1 MRRMIIQG
9 LLACLLALFP
19 GGLVAQTLTGYEFW
33 FDDDFAGRKT
43 FTTSGSY
50 REIRLSADTYFM
62 PVGVHKIS
70 FRVRQ
75 SDGYYSAVSSS
86 LFLKRVSAEATTLEY
101 WFDDNFDQRE
111 SRVISD
117 TQEEQQL
124 SLDLRSNT
132 LYPPGF
138 HQLKMRVT
146 VAGQGVSTVCSAGV
160 LKISAGKV
168 STLEYWVDDDY
179 SNVRTIDAQ
188 TIEGGYVFTS
198 DLNMKGV
205 SQGFHR
211 LCFRARS
218 SSGRTAT
225 AVSSAMFYML
235 SKGKVTG
242 LEYWIDDDLAGA
254 KTIECGAVSGE
265 YTFINDLDM
274 RDVPM
279 GYHVL
284 NVRARSNSHGTTS
297 AVSSTGFLK
306 VGTGGTTRLEYWL
319 DDDDKNIRQ
328 LTGEQI
334 ADGYIFIKN
343 LNLGSVAPGQHRLY
357 LRARNSSGQMRTAV
371 TMVPVIVKLNYGP
384 YYGVEDG
391 TTNTATVNKYS
402 ITVDNGTPSYYNVPN
417 PKHLVTQQHVLDA
430 RELTA
435 GNHTLKAK
443 FWNSANA
450 GVSTEKTFKVVV
462 PEEPKITL
470 TAQQQGGLVKLQ
482 FNSVP
487 GEYVYAIRSTD
498 ANGVFRRIINEKGDF
513 YPETQTYTDN
523 PPAGTYTYYVK
534 MKYRDWFGND
544 KELRSNDVTVTVG
557 NAQTEEEATEQ
568 YATITGKI
576 VCDKNT
582 PTSGLSVKFVE
593 DGVTVPV
600 QGTVFSR
607 TQVPVGNSL
616 TMNVLGDNTHT
627 YKTAQ
632 LTVKPG
638 NNDVTINGTL
648 REEYQPDNMSSDLEI
663 SDLLLT
669 SQQNGLHVKMYLK
682 NRSQDVAWRGKV
694 HIKAI
699 NKKLADGDN
708 ETVGFNPFVTEN
720 MYYGVSYT
728 VSFEPGRGQYVEL
741 DIPGLTVKKSSDYYF
756 YFESIGNFVNSNK
769 GNLTK
774 PVIANSQSSV
784 NSNPFVKTVL
794 PPPAPQVQY
803 TKWDNEAKEAFA
815 YLMLGAASVTP
826 GSEGLIGDAEE
837 FAQQVMTAIGATSR
851 EAAALAIGLWLEG
864 KDGLQAI
871 NDANLKLVSDAAKFV
886 FDKARKDVKKR
897 IINKFWTVLA
907 IGVGDGVKDARPFIE
922 FIIEAVKV
930 SKKSTLHQVMTC
942 MSVMYSALASNPCNV
957 GNDMKAL
964 MVVGESLAKEAK
976 NILEIRNT
984 HFIGNRLV
992 ANRKYTKTND
1002 DNDDDNDQRVNT
1014 AVDIKLIVNDNKKGK
1029 AIDFTKDKYY
1039 EQIKTITLV
1048 LRKSEYAEANVFS
1061 FNLIPHEDCIMLETV
1076 QDGNIRNTGPVWNL
1090 GDLAHELYMEIHW
1103 KNERVTQIPLLKSD
1117 DYQGVDININGA
1129 HVSNYDGDY
1138 QNEPVIIYTIMLTT
1152 ESGKDDMADKLYLGT
1167 NSERK

>member
-1 MRRMIIQG
+1 MIIQG
-9 LLACLLALFP
+9 LLACLLALLP

-43 FTTSGSY
+43 LTTSGSY
-50 REIRLSADTYFM
+50 REIRLSTDTYFM

-75 SDGYYSAVSSS
+75 SDGYYSAISSS

-160 LKISAGKV
+160 LKISAGRV

-198 DLNMKGV
+198 
-205 SQGFHR
+205 
-211 LCFRARS
+211 
-218 SSGRTAT
+218 
-225 AVSSAMFYML
+225 
-235 SKGKVTG
+235 
-242 LEYWIDDDLAGA
+242 
-254 KTIECGAVSGE
+254 
-265 YTFINDLDM
+265 DLDM

-357 LRARNSSGQMRTAV
+357 LRARNSSGKMRTAV
-371 TMVPVIVKLNYGP
+371 TMVPIIVKLNYGP
-384 YYGVEDG
+384 YYGVEEG
-391 TTNTATVNKYS
+391 STASVTVNKYS
-402 ITVDNGTPSYYNVPN
+402 ITVDNGTPAYYNVPN

-450 GVSTEKTFKVVV
+450 GVSTEKTFKVVI
-462 PEEPKITL
+462 PEEPSVTL
-470 TAQQQGGLVKLQ
+470 TAQPQGGKVKLQ

-487 GEYVYAIRSTD
+487 NEHAHAIRRVD
-498 ANGVFRRIINEKGDF
+498 PNGTVNKLDRQTSCI
-513 YPETQTYTDN
+513 YPESYTFTDVLS
-523 PPAGTYTYYVK
+523 ATGTYTYYVD
-534 MKYRDWFGND
+534 MNYYDWTGAG
-544 KELRSNDVTVTVG
+544 KSLKSNEVTVTVTSL
-557 NAQTEEEATEQ
+557 QTEE
-568 YATITGKI
+568 YGNITGKI

-607 TQVPVGNSL
+607 TQVPVGTSL

-638 NNDVTINGTL
+638 NNDVTINGTW

-663 SDLLLT
+663 SQLILT
-669 SQQNGLHVKMYLK
+669 SEQYHLHVKMYLE

-728 VSFEPGRGQYVEL
+728 VSFEKGRGQYVEL

-815 YLMLGAASVTP
+815 YMMLGAASVTP

-992 ANRKYTKTND
+992 ANRKYTKTDD

-1076 QDGNIRNTGPVWNL
+1076 QDGIIKNTGPEWDL
-1090 GDLAHELYMEIHW
+1090 GNLAHELYMEIHW

-1117 DYQGVDININGA
+1117 DYGGVDININGA
-1129 HVSNYDGDY
+1129 HVSNYDEDY
-1138 QNEPVIIYTIMLTT
+1138 TNEPVIIYTVTLTT

>member
-1 MRRMIIQG
+1 MRRIIIQG
-9 LLACLLALFP
+9 LLACLLALIP

-124 SLDLRSNT
+124 ALDLRSNT

-198 DLNMKGV
+198 DLDMSGV
-205 SQGFHR
+205 APGYHS
-211 LCFRARS
+211 LYMRARS
-218 SSGRTAT
+218 SSGRTA
-225 AVSSAMFYML
+225 
-235 SKGKVTG
+235 
-242 LEYWIDDDLAGA
+242 
-254 KTIECGAVSGE
+254 
-265 YTFINDLDM
+265 
-274 RDVPM
+274 
-279 GYHVL
+279 
-284 NVRARSNSHGTTS
+284 S
-297 AVSSTGFLK
+297 AV
-306 VGTGGTTRLEYWL
+306 TT
-319 DDDDKNIRQ
+319 
-328 LTGEQI
+328 
-334 ADGYIFIKN
+334 
-343 LNLGSVAPGQHRLY
+343 
-357 LRARNSSGQMRTAV
+357 
-371 TMVPVIVKLNYGP
+371 VPIIVKLNYGP
-384 YYGVEDG
+384 YYGVEEG
-391 TTNTATVNKYS
+391 STASVTVDKYS
-402 ITVDNGTPSYYNVPN
+402 ITVDNGTPAYYNVPN
-417 PKHLVTQQHVLDA
+417 PQHLVTQQHVLDA

-435 GNHTLKAK
+435 GNHTVKAK

-462 PEEPKITL
+462 PEQPSVTL
-470 TAQQQGGLVKLQ
+470 TAQPQGGKVKLQ

-487 GEYVYAIRSTD
+487 NEHAHAIRRVGP
-498 ANGVFRRIINEKGDF
+498 NGTVNKLDRQTSCI
-513 YPETQTYTDN
+513 YPESYTFTDVLS
-523 PPAGTYTYYVK
+523 ATGTYTYYVD
-534 MKYRDWFGND
+534 MNYYDWTGAG
-544 KELRSNDVTVTVG
+544 KSLKSNEVTVTVTSL
-557 NAQTEEEATEQ
+557 QTEE
-568 YATITGKI
+568 YGNITGKI

-663 SDLLLT
+663 SELLLT

-682 NRSQDVAWRGKV
+682 NRSQETAWRGKV

-699 NKKLADGDN
+699 NKKLADGDD

-728 VSFEPGRGQYVEL
+728 VSFEQGRGQYVEL

-774 PVIANSQSSV
+774 PVIANSQSNV
-784 NSNPFVKTVL
+784 TSNPFVKTVI
-794 PPPAPQVQY
+794 PPPTPQQDY
-803 TKWDNEAKEAFA
+803 TKWDNKAKEAFA

-837 FAQQVMTAIGATSR
+837 FAQQVMIATGTSSP
-851 EAAALAIGLWLEG
+851 EAAAQLIVSLLAG
-864 KDGLQAI
+864 KEALQAI
-871 NDANLKLVSDAAKFV
+871 NDAVLKAVTEAAREV
-886 FDKARKDVKKR
+886 FKTASKQAKKQIVKK
-897 IINKFWTVLA
+897 FWSTLA
-907 IGVGDGVKDARPFIE
+907 KVVGDGVNDARPFIE
-922 FIIEAVKV
+922 FIVDAAKV
-930 SKKSTLHQVMTC
+930 SKKSTFDQCMTC
-942 MSVMYSALASNPCNV
+942 MSVLYGALASGPASV
-957 GNDMKAL
+957 SGDMKAL
-964 MVVGESLAKEAK
+964 MVVGKSLIDEAIK
-976 NILEIRNT
+976 ISEVANSS
-984 HFIGNRLV
+984 FISPRLV
-992 ANRKYTKTND
+992 ANRVNTNNAD
-1002 DNDDDNDQRVNT
+1002 SRTNT
-1014 AVDIKLIVNDNKKGK
+1014 AVDFKLIVKNKKGK
-1029 AIDFTKDKYY
+1029 IIDFTKKSNH
-1039 EQIKTITLV
+1039 EQIDFITV
-1048 LRKSEYAEANVFS
+1048 NMAKSPTAGTTVFS
-1061 FNLIPHEDCIMLETV
+1061 FNLKYYKDSVKLETV
-1076 QDGNIRNTGPVWNL
+1076 QDGSVTYTGEQL
-1090 GDLAHELYMEIHW
+1090 MGYDFAHALYMEIHW
-1103 KNERVTQIPLLKSD
+1103 ATGRITQIPLLESADGVEIKTD
-1117 DYQGVDININGA
+1117 GVTFMVMEDFTTADYMK
-1129 HVSNYDGDY
+1129 
-1138 QNEPVIIYTIMLTT
+1138 EPPVRYTVTLTT
-1152 ESGKDDMADKLYLGT
+1152 ETGEDNIADQLYLGT

>member
-9 LLACLLALFP
+9 LLACLLALLP

-124 SLDLRSNT
+124 ALDLRSNT

-160 LKISAGKV
+160 LKISAGRV
-168 STLEYWVDDDY
+168 SSLEYWVDDDY

-198 DLNMKGV
+198 DLDMSGV
-205 SQGFHR
+205 APGYHN
-211 LCFRARS
+211 LHMRARS
-218 SSGRTAT
+218 SSGRTA
-225 AVSSAMFYML
+225 
-235 SKGKVTG
+235 
-242 LEYWIDDDLAGA
+242 
-254 KTIECGAVSGE
+254 
-265 YTFINDLDM
+265 
-274 RDVPM
+274 
-279 GYHVL
+279 
-284 NVRARSNSHGTTS
+284 S
-297 AVSSTGFLK
+297 AVT
-306 VGTGGTTRLEYWL
+306 
-319 DDDDKNIRQ
+319 
-328 LTGEQI
+328 
-334 ADGYIFIKN
+334 
-343 LNLGSVAPGQHRLY
+343 SVPI
-357 LRARNSSGQMRTAV
+357 
-371 TMVPVIVKLNYGP
+371 IVKLDYGP
-384 YYGVEDG
+384 CSNAYSQPV
-391 TTNTATVNKYS
+391 TNAKVTNYS
-402 ITVDNGTPSYYNVPN
+402 VAVDNQTPRNYTVQRPQYE
-417 PKHLVTQQHVLDA
+417 VTQPHVLDA
-430 RELTA
+430 SNLSA
-435 GNHTLKAK
+435 GNHIVKLK
-443 FWNSANA
+443 FWNSFHA
-450 GVSTEKTFKVVV
+450 GVSTEKTFKVVI
-462 PEEPKITL
+462 PEEPSVTL
-470 TAQQQGGLVKLQ
+470 TAQPQGGKVKLQ

-487 GEYVYAIRSTD
+487 NEHAHAIRRVD
-498 ANGVFRRIINEKGDF
+498 PNGTVNKLDRQTSCI
-513 YPETQTYTDN
+513 YPESYTFTDVLS
-523 PPAGTYTYYVK
+523 ATGTYTYYVD
-534 MKYRDWFGND
+534 MNYYDWTGTG
-544 KELRSNDVTVTVG
+544 KSLKSNEVTVTVTSL
-557 NAQTEEEATEQ
+557 QTEE
-568 YATITGKI
+568 YGNVTGKI

-607 TQVPVGNSL
+607 TQVPVGTSL

-638 NNDVTINGTL
+638 NNDVTINGTW

-663 SDLLLT
+663 SELLLT

-728 VSFEPGRGQYVEL
+728 VSFEQGRGQYVEL

-837 FAQQVMTAIGATSR
+837 FAQQVMIATGTSSP
-851 EAAALAIGLWLEG
+851 EAAAQLIVSLLAG
-864 KDGLQAI
+864 KEALQAI
-871 NDANLKLVSDAAKFV
+871 NDAVLKAVTEAAREV
-886 FDKARKDVKKR
+886 FKTASKQAKKQIVKK
-897 IINKFWTVLA
+897 FWSTLA
-907 IGVGDGVKDARPFIE
+907 KVVGDGVNDARPFIE
-922 FIIEAVKV
+922 FIVGAAKV
-930 SKKSTLHQVMTC
+930 SKKSTFDQCMTC
-942 MSVMYSALASNPCNV
+942 MSVLYGALASGPASV
-957 GNDMKAL
+957 SGDMKAL
-964 MVVGESLAKEAK
+964 MVVGKSLIDEAIK
-976 NILEIRNT
+976 ISEVANSSYISP
-984 HFIGNRLV
+984 RLV
-992 ANRKYTKTND
+992 ANRVNTNNAD
-1002 DNDDDNDQRVNT
+1002 SRTNT
-1014 AVDIKLIVNDNKKGK
+1014 AVD
-1029 AIDFTKDKYY
+1029 F
-1039 EQIKTITLV
+1039 
-1048 LRKSEYAEANVFS
+1048 
-1061 FNLIPHEDCIMLETV
+1061 
-1076 QDGNIRNTGPVWNL
+1076 
-1090 GDLAHELYMEIHW
+1090 
-1103 KNERVTQIPLLKSD
+1103 
-1117 DYQGVDININGA
+1117 
-1129 HVSNYDGDY
+1129 
-1138 QNEPVIIYTIMLTT
+1138 
-1152 ESGKDDMADKLYLGT
+1152 
-1167 NSERK
+1167 

>member
-1 MRRMIIQG
+1 MIIQG
-9 LLACLLALFP
+9 LLASLLALLP

-50 REIRLSADTYFM
+50 REIRLSADTYFI

-75 SDGYYSAVSSS
+75 SDGYYSAISSS

-124 SLDLRSNT
+124 SLDLRNNT

-160 LKISAGKV
+160 LKISAGRV
-168 STLEYWVDDDY
+168 SSLEYWVDDDY

-198 DLNMKGV
+198 DLDMSGV
-205 SQGFHR
+205 APGYHN
-211 LCFRARS
+211 LHMRARS
-218 SSGRTAT
+218 SSGRTA
-225 AVSSAMFYML
+225 
-235 SKGKVTG
+235 
-242 LEYWIDDDLAGA
+242 
-254 KTIECGAVSGE
+254 
-265 YTFINDLDM
+265 
-274 RDVPM
+274 
-279 GYHVL
+279 
-284 NVRARSNSHGTTS
+284 S
-297 AVSSTGFLK
+297 AVT
-306 VGTGGTTRLEYWL
+306 
-319 DDDDKNIRQ
+319 
-328 LTGEQI
+328 
-334 ADGYIFIKN
+334 
-343 LNLGSVAPGQHRLY
+343 SVPI
-357 LRARNSSGQMRTAV
+357 
-371 TMVPVIVKLNYGP
+371 IVKLDYGP
-384 YYGVEDG
+384 CSNAYSQPV
-391 TTNTATVNKYS
+391 TNAKVTNYS
-402 ITVDNGTPSYYNVPN
+402 VAVDNQTPRNYTVQRPQYE
-417 PKHLVTQQHVLDA
+417 VTQPHVLDA
-430 RELTA
+430 SNLSA
-435 GNHTLKAK
+435 GNHIVKLK
-443 FWNSANA
+443 FWNSLHA
-450 GVSTEKTFKVVV
+450 GVSTEKTFKVVI
-462 PEEPKITL
+462 PEEPSVTL
-470 TAQQQGGLVKLQ
+470 TAQPQGGKVKLQ

-487 GEYVYAIRSTD
+487 NEHAHAIRRVD
-498 ANGVFRRIINEKGDF
+498 PNGTVNKLDRQTSCI
-513 YPETQTYTDN
+513 YPESYTFTDVLS
-523 PPAGTYTYYVK
+523 ATGTYTYYVD
-534 MKYRDWFGND
+534 MNYYDWTGTG
-544 KELRSNDVTVTVG
+544 KSLKSNEVTVTVTSL
-557 NAQTEEEATEQ
+557 QTEE
-568 YATITGKI
+568 YGNITGKV

-607 TQVPVGNSL
+607 TQVPVGTSL
-616 TMNVLGDNTHT
+616 TMTVLGDNTHT

-638 NNDVTINGTL
+638 NNDVTINGTW

-699 NKKLADGDN
+699 NKKFADGDN

-837 FAQQVMTAIGATSR
+837 FAQQVMIGATSR

-907 IGVGDGVKDARPFIE
+907 IGVDDGIEDARPFIE

-992 ANRKYTKTND
+992 ANRKYTKT
-1002 DNDDDNDQRVNT
+1002 DDDNNDNNDKRVNT
-1014 AVDIKLIVNDNKKGK
+1014 AVDIKLIVNDKKQGEE
-1029 AIDFTKDKYY
+1029 IDFTEDKYFK
-1039 EQIKTITLV
+1039 QIKEITLV

-1076 QDGNIRNTGPVWNL
+1076 QDGIIKNTGPEWDL

>member
-9 LLACLLALFP
+9 LLASLLALLP

-50 REIRLSADTYFM
+50 REIRLSADTYFI

-75 SDGYYSAVSSS
+75 SDGYYSAISSS

-124 SLDLRSNT
+124 SLDLRNNT

-160 LKISAGKV
+160 LKISAGRV
-168 STLEYWVDDDY
+168 SSLEYWVDDDY

-198 DLNMKGV
+198 DLDMSGV
-205 SQGFHR
+205 APGYHN
-211 LCFRARS
+211 LHMRARS
-218 SSGRTAT
+218 SSGRTA
-225 AVSSAMFYML
+225 
-235 SKGKVTG
+235 
-242 LEYWIDDDLAGA
+242 
-254 KTIECGAVSGE
+254 
-265 YTFINDLDM
+265 
-274 RDVPM
+274 
-279 GYHVL
+279 
-284 NVRARSNSHGTTS
+284 S
-297 AVSSTGFLK
+297 AVT
-306 VGTGGTTRLEYWL
+306 
-319 DDDDKNIRQ
+319 
-328 LTGEQI
+328 
-334 ADGYIFIKN
+334 
-343 LNLGSVAPGQHRLY
+343 SVPI
-357 LRARNSSGQMRTAV
+357 
-371 TMVPVIVKLNYGP
+371 IVKLDYGP
-384 YYGVEDG
+384 CSNAYSQPV
-391 TTNTATVNKYS
+391 TNAKVTNYS
-402 ITVDNGTPSYYNVPN
+402 VAVDNQTPRNYTVQRPQYE
-417 PKHLVTQQHVLDA
+417 VTQPHVLDA
-430 RELTA
+430 SNLSA
-435 GNHTLKAK
+435 GNHIVKLK
-443 FWNSANA
+443 FWNSLHA
-450 GVSTEKTFKVVV
+450 GVSTEKTFKVVI
-462 PEEPKITL
+462 PEEPSVTL
-470 TAQQQGGLVKLQ
+470 TAQPQGGKVKLQ

-487 GEYVYAIRSTD
+487 NEHAHAIRRVD
-498 ANGVFRRIINEKGDF
+498 PNGTVNKLDRQTSCI
-513 YPETQTYTDN
+513 YPESYTFTDVLS
-523 PPAGTYTYYVK
+523 ATGTYTYYVD
-534 MKYRDWFGND
+534 MNYYDWTGTG
-544 KELRSNDVTVTVG
+544 KSLKSNEVTVTVTSL
-557 NAQTEEEATEQ
+557 QTEE
-568 YATITGKI
+568 YGNITGKI

-607 TQVPVGNSL
+607 TQAPVGTSL

-638 NNDVTINGTL
+638 NNDVTINGTW

-699 NKKLADGDN
+699 NKKFADGDN

-992 ANRKYTKTND
+992 ANRKYTKT
-1002 DNDDDNDQRVNT
+1002 DDDNNDNNDKRVNT
-1014 AVDIKLIVNDNKKGK
+1014 AVDIKLIVNDKKQGEE
-1029 AIDFTKDKYY
+1029 IDFTEDKYFK
-1039 EQIKTITLV
+1039 QIKEITLV

-1076 QDGNIRNTGPVWNL
+1076 QDGIIKNTGPEWDL

>member
-9 LLACLLALFP
+9 LLACLLALLP

-62 PVGVHKIS
+62 PVGIHKFS

-75 SDGYYSAVSSS
+75 SDGYYSAITSS
-86 LFLKRVSAEATTLEY
+86 LFLKRMGVEATKLEY
-101 WFDDNFDQRE
+101 WFDDNIDGRE
-111 SRVISD
+111 SIDIIETDEAQSL
-117 TQEEQQL
+117 T
-124 SLDLRSNT
+124 LDLRNNT
-132 LYPPGF
+132 LYPMGY
-138 HQLKMRVT
+138 HKLNMRVT
-146 VAGQGVSTVCSAGV
+146 VASKGVSTIYSVGV
-160 LKISAGKV
+160 LKIAAGRV
-168 STLEYWVDDDY
+168 SMLEYWVDDDR
-179 SNVRTIDAQ
+179 SSVRTLDAR
-188 TIEGGYVFTS
+188 TTEGGYVFTS
-198 DLNMKGV
+198 DLDMSGV
-205 SQGFHR
+205 APGYHN
-211 LCFRARS
+211 LHMRARS
-218 SSGRTAT
+218 SSGRTA
-225 AVSSAMFYML
+225 
-235 SKGKVTG
+235 
-242 LEYWIDDDLAGA
+242 
-254 KTIECGAVSGE
+254 
-265 YTFINDLDM
+265 
-274 RDVPM
+274 
-279 GYHVL
+279 
-284 NVRARSNSHGTTS
+284 S
-297 AVSSTGFLK
+297 AV
-306 VGTGGTTRLEYWL
+306 TT
-319 DDDDKNIRQ
+319 
-328 LTGEQI
+328 
-334 ADGYIFIKN
+334 
-343 LNLGSVAPGQHRLY
+343 
-357 LRARNSSGQMRTAV
+357 
-371 TMVPVIVKLNYGP
+371 VPIIVKLDYGP
-384 YYGVEDG
+384 CSNAYSQSV
-391 TTNTATVNKYS
+391 TNAKVTNYS
-402 ITVDNGTPSYYNVPN
+402 VAVDNQTPRNYTVQRPQYE
-417 PKHLVTQQHVLDA
+417 VTQPHVLDA
-430 RELTA
+430 SNLSA
-435 GNHTLKAK
+435 GNHIVKLK
-443 FWNSANA
+443 FWNSLHA
-450 GVSTEKTFKVVV
+450 GVSTEKTFKVVI
-462 PEEPKITL
+462 PEEPSVTL
-470 TAQQQGGLVKLQ
+470 TAQPQGGKVKLQ

-487 GEYVYAIRSTD
+487 NEHAHAIRRVD
-498 ANGVFRRIINEKGDF
+498 PNGTVNKLDRQTSCI
-513 YPETQTYTDN
+513 YPESYTFTDVLS
-523 PPAGTYTYYVK
+523 ATGTYTYYVD
-534 MKYRDWFGND
+534 MNYYDWTGAG
-544 KELRSNDVTVTVG
+544 KSLKSNEVTVTVTSL
-557 NAQTEEEATEQ
+557 QTEE
-568 YATITGKI
+568 YGNITGKI

-607 TQVPVGNSL
+607 TQVPVGASL

-638 NNDVTINGTL
+638 NNDVTINGTW

-756 YFESIGNFVNSNK
+756 YFESIGIFVNSNK

-907 IGVGDGVKDARPFIE
+907 IGVDDGIEDARPFIE

-992 ANRKYTKTND
+992 ANRKYTKTDD

-1014 AVDIKLIVNDNKKGK
+1014 AVDIKLIVNDKKQGEE
-1029 AIDFTKDKYY
+1029 IDFTEDKYFK
-1039 EQIKTITLV
+1039 QIKEITLV

-1076 QDGNIRNTGPVWNL
+1076 QDGIIKNTGPEWDL

-1138 QNEPVIIYTIMLTT
+1138 TNEPVIIYTIMLTT